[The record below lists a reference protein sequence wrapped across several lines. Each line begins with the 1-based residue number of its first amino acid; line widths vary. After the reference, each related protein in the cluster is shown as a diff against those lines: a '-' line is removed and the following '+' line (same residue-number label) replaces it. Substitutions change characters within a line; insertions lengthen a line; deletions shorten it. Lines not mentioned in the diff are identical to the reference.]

1 MEENKKVV
9 QENTNN
15 TNNTNADN
23 KKNSQS
29 NNRNNY
35 NNNRNNRRNRKNR
48 APRKKEVKLY
58 EERVVSIG
66 RVTKVVKGGR
76 RFSFSAL
83 VVVGDKK
90 GKVGFGTGKAGEV
103 PDAIKKAIED
113 AKKNI
118 IKVPMN
124 GTTIPHTVTG
134 KYGAGKVFLR
144 PAAEGTGV
152 IAGGPV
158 RAVIELAGIEDV
170 LSKSLGSNTPINI
183 VRATVEGLK
192 SLRNVETVAKMRGLT
207 PEEVLK

>member
-1 MEENKKVV
+1 MEENKKTVN
-9 QENTNN
+9 ENVNE
-15 TNNTNADN
+15 NA
-23 KKNSQS
+23 Q
-29 NNRNNY
+29 
-35 NNNRNNRRNRKNR
+35 NNRRNSRRNNRKSN
-48 APRKKEVKLY
+48 PRKKEVKLD

-90 GKVGFGTGKAGEV
+90 GKVGFGTGKASEV

-118 IKVPMN
+118 IEVPIT
-124 GTTIPHTVTG
+124 GTTIPHSVTG

-144 PAAEGTGV
+144 PASEGTGV

-192 SLRNVETVAKMRGLT
+192 ELRNVEMVAKMRGLT
-207 PEEVLK
+207 SEEVLK

>member
-1 MEENKKVV
+1 
-9 QENTNN
+9 
-15 TNNTNADN
+15 
-23 KKNSQS
+23 
-29 NNRNNY
+29 
-35 NNNRNNRRNRKNR
+35 
-48 APRKKEVKLY
+48 
-58 EERVVSIG
+58 

-83 VVVGDKK
+83 VVIGDRK
-90 GKVGFGTGKAGEV
+90 GKVGFGTGKASEV

-113 AKKNI
+113 AKKNLI
-118 IKVPMN
+118 VVPMN
-124 GTTIPHTVTG
+124 GTTIPHIVTG

-158 RAVIELAGIEDV
+158 RAVLELAGIEDV

-192 SLRNVETVAKMRGLT
+192 TLRTVEQVAEIRGLN
-207 PEEVLK
+207 PEEVLG

>member
-1 MEENKKVV
+1 MEENNKTA
-9 QENTNN
+9 QST
-15 TNNTNADN
+15 N
-23 KKNSQS
+23 KKNNYS
-29 NNRNNY
+29 NSRSRRNKRNRN
-35 NNNRNNRRNRKNR
+35 
-48 APRKKEVKLY
+48 PRKKEVKLY

-118 IKVPMN
+118 IQIPIT
-124 GTTIPHTVTG
+124 GTTIPHAVTG
-134 KYGAGKVFLR
+134 KFGAGKVFLR
-144 PAAEGTGV
+144 PAVEGTGV

-158 RAVIELAGIEDV
+158 RAVMELAGIEDV

-192 SLRNVETVAKMRGLT
+192 ELRNVETVAKMRGLT